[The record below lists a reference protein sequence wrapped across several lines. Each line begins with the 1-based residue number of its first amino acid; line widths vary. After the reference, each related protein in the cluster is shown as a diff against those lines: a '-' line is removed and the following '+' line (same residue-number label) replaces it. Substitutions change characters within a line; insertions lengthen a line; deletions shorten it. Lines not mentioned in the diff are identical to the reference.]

1 MSRVLIIGYGNSLR
15 SDDAIGVRAAES
27 LAEFYRTAPD
37 ICVVTAQQLTPEM
50 ARDIAEAGFVLF
62 VDASADQRAG
72 TICCEDLSG
81 GEAGAL
87 FTHHCSPKALL
98 DAALV
103 LYGRVP
109 RAAVSLTMSGESFA
123 LGQKLS
129 LTVQAQMPKLLALA
143 KQTVL
148 QWVPGG
154 ECLGSQVSAGE
165 KLTAADDRTRTD
177 ELSIANQRS
186 FTLNPA
192 V

>member
-27 LAEFYRTAPD
+27 LAEFYRTDPD
-37 ICVVTAQQLTPEM
+37 ICVVTAQQLAPEM

-62 VDASADQRAG
+62 VDASADQPAG

-81 GEAGAL
+81 GEAGVL
-87 FTHHCSPKALL
+87 FTHHCSPTALL

-123 LGQKLS
+123 LGQELS
-129 LTVQAQMPKLLALA
+129 PTVQAQMPKFLAQA

-148 QWVPGG
+148 QWVSHEANDPKKASDVFRRATATN
-154 ECLGSQVSAGE
+154 EKRTLRSAFFRGCWPR
-165 KLTAADDRTRTD
+165 AGTR
-177 ELSIANQRS
+177 
-186 FTLNPA
+186 
-192 V
+192 